1 MNHPKTSPYALDDTS
16 NYNYIL
22 QNTVVECFTNY
33 VEIINAYIA
42 HSKNIHT
49 LNNTL
54 YTYLLEKGIS
64 TISHIFKLMLL
75 YTKNLVLTNYYCRQ
89 TISYYVEFIEQN
101 MQHEDNEKINYNNA
115 SRFSYSKTI
124 DRLIKHYRK
133 TSYNELDDNTSE
145 LLYNIEEKETE
156 IYSVI
161 NILMDVYNKI
171 VVLSASV
178 AGASASVVG
187 ASASVAGA
195 SVAGSSA
202 SVAGASAS
210 ASVVGAGQ
218 SAQHLLHLVSNES
231 YPREKLE
238 VLLTFINNFP
248 LKDEAAFNYIYC
260 LCEHL
265 KYDLPSKNTIIKKIS
280 STDNKIRLQTD
291 SVDAYICWI
300 MARAL

>member
-54 YTYLLEKGIS
+54 YTYLLEKGMS
-64 TISHIFKLMLL
+64 TINHIFKLMLL
-75 YTKNLVLTNYYCRQ
+75 YTKNLDLTNYYCRQ

-124 DRLIKHYRK
+124 DKLIKHYRK

-156 IYSVI
+156 IYNVI
-161 NILMDVYNKI
+161 NMLMDVYNKI
-171 VVLSASV
+171 VVLSAS
-178 AGASASVVG
+178 A
-187 ASASVAGA
+187 
-195 SVAGSSA
+195 AGSSA
-202 SVAGASAS
+202 SVAGTST
-210 ASVVGAGQ
+210 
-218 SAQHLLHLVSNES
+218 QHLLHLVSDES
-231 YPREKLE
+231 YPREKLV
-238 VLLTFINNFP
+238 VLSAFINNFHM
-248 LKDEAAFNYIYC
+248 KDEATFNYIYC

-265 KYDLPSKNTIIKKIS
+265 KYELPNKNTIIKKLLS
-280 STDNKIRLQTD
+280 ADNKIRLQTD

-300 MARAL
+300 MAGSL